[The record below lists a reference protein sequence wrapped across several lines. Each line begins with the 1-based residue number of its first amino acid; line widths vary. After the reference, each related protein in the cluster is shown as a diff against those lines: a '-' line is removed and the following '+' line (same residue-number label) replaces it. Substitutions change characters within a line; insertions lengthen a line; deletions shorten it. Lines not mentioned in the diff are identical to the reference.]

1 MTAATTIVQV
11 TGTEGL
17 LSIVP
22 TALGFHPTESLVMVC
37 LTGPRHQVGP
47 TCRVDLTDCAQ
58 QPNEIGRRFAEV
70 AGRHAHEV
78 ALIVYSDRA
87 THDAIAT
94 IAAAIGA
101 DTPCGEIIHVG
112 NEPQQLDAHVAAET
126 AGAGRAVLANR
137 DELAASIAYVA
148 HAPAGAYTGLLTE
161 LRTPKTR
168 DHYLGTIIN
177 DPNALATLID
187 ASRAVTDTAPHA
199 ADVLALLAAVAYR
212 RGDGALAQCALT
224 RAAAAQPGHRLTL
237 LLQACLDA
245 GIHPDELDTLADAP
259 RA

>member
-1 MTAATTIVQV
+1 MTAATTTVRV
-11 TGTEGL
+11 AGTEGL
-17 LSIVP
+17 LFIVP

-37 LTGPRHQVGP
+37 LTGPRHRVGP

-58 QPNEIGRRFAEV
+58 QPGEIGHRLAE
-70 AGRHAHEV
+70 AARHYADEV
-78 ALIVYSDRA
+78 ALIVYSDHT
-87 THDAIAT
+87 THGAIAT

-101 DTPCGEIIHVG
+101 DTPCEEIIHVG
-112 NEPQQLDAHVAAET
+112 NKPQQLDARVAAET

-137 DELAASIAYVA
+137 DELAASIAYDA
-148 HAPAGAYTGLLTE
+148 HAPAAAYTHLLTE
-161 LRTPKTR
+161 LRTPQAR

-177 DPNALATLID
+177 KPTALATLID
-187 ASRAVTDTAPHA
+187 AARAASTTTPHA

-224 RAAAAQPGHRLTL
+224 RAATAQPDHRLTL

-245 GIHPDELDTLADAP
+245 GIHPDQLATLADAP